1 VFELLEHF
9 LVVHFTGHA
18 ISFVAVF
25 ATSVDARVAA
35 VSGLATGSKAT
46 HHIFGLLPTLF
57 PDLVSAN
64 RVKVKG
70 DCLTLPNDRL

>member
-1 VFELLEHF
+1 
-9 LVVHFTGHA
+9 
-18 ISFVAVF
+18 
-25 ATSVDARVAA
+25 VAA

-64 RVKVKG
+64 WVKVKG